1 MGARSGQMHSHDD
14 RAGARATDADE
25 RAPAH
30 LAAGLVGL
38 QQAAGNAA
46 VASLLSE
53 PPACAECRQPLSP
66 APLRVHRDGS
76 GSFAD
81 IFNMR
86 PDEARLDAQE
96 DYDDALAEKNAW
108 IERGVRGPKDV
119 RAPTG
124 IGGFGVQYDPLF
136 NELTITLSGGV
147 NFTDGLTI
155 DGSGTV
161 AANQPS
167 GGAAA
172 AVTQIMAAP
181 VEQRAALVAPWQW
194 ATDPAGK
201 AGFLTGF
208 ASTIQ
213 NRWSERHTFR
223 CTKKHWED
231 LGATVR
237 VVVSVHEGAKAASE
251 HMSLTVYKVPS
262 TFVGNVGVVNSAAG
276 GPLNNSMTLNSVDIG
291 QRRDNLLAGGRVV
304 FQPGM
309 TALTD
314 AGKGTVKYVNNV
326 FTAANPVCL
335 TCGRSVPGLGG
346 PVLTIT
352 CQGELNVSMASE
364 EEEAQERQRIARERY
379 LSIVFALIDEGFT
392 DTPDR
397 VTMVISPDIGGTC
410 TITAESGVA
419 QVVAEH
425 EAGHMFGLGDEY
437 ATSKGG
443 IQGTGPAAGGKT
455 SHDQL
460 AKDMGLEG
468 AVAENNDNIMAIGE
482 VVRPQHYATFFWALK
497 DVSGMDDWALGEP
510 RLVGPPGGARPSG
523 GPGDYPLPS
532 GDTGMA

>member
-1 MGARSGQMHSHDD
+1 MHSHDD
-14 RAGARATDADE
+14 RAGPRPEEAE
-25 RAPAH
+25 QRAPAH
-30 LAAGLVGL
+30 VATGLLGL

-46 VASLLSE
+46 VVSLLSE
-53 PPACAECRQPLSP
+53 PAECAECRQPLSP
-66 APLRVHRDGS
+66 APLAVHRDG
-76 GSFAD
+76 GDDRDGFRD

-96 DYDDALAEKNAW
+96 DYDDAVAEKNAW
-108 IERGVRGPKDV
+108 IDQGIRGPKDV

-147 NFTDGLTI
+147 TFTDGLVI

-161 AANQPS
+161 TANQPT

-172 AVTQIMAAP
+172 TVTQIMAQP

-213 NRWSERHTFR
+213 NRWSERHAFR

-237 VVVSVHEGAKAASE
+237 VVVSVHEGAKASNE
-251 HMSLTVYKVPS
+251 HMSLTVFKVPS

-276 GPLNNSMTLNSVDIG
+276 GPLNNSMTINSVDIG
-291 QRRDNLLAGGRVV
+291 QRRDNLLVPSPIR

-314 AGKGTVKYVNNV
+314 AGKGTVKWINNV

-364 EEEAQERQRIARERY
+364 EEEAEERERIARERY
-379 LSIVFALIDEGFT
+379 LSIVFALIDAGFT

-397 VTMVISPDIGGTC
+397 VTMVISPDIGGVC
-410 TITAESGVA
+410 TIAAESGVA

-437 ATSKGG
+437 ATAKGG

-497 DVSGMDDWALGEP
+497 NVTGMDDWALGEP
-510 RLVGPPGGARPSG
+510 RLVGPPGGAKPSG
-523 GPGDYPLPS
+523 DKGDYPVPS
-532 GDTGMA
+532 GDTKVA